1 MNQEMN
7 ERQAA
12 ARRRSQIAKRKRAR
26 RRRKRRRIITIL
38 LLFVLIIAAALA
50 AFVWKRYS
58 PTKEKYDLKQYY
70 GIEKDGQMAV
80 VVNNHI
86 AGPTGFIEDGKA
98 YVQYDTVRDSIN
110 SRFYWDSEG
119 QTLLYT
125 LPNDIVSAG
134 ADSTEYAVSKDEKSE
149 DYVIVKMDG
158 DTPYIALDF
167 IQQYTNIDYE
177 VYESPSRVMIES
189 DWGKVSVAKVK
200 KDSQVRYQ
208 AGVKSP
214 ILTEVKKGDEV
225 TWLEDEGKWK
235 KVRTKDGFIGYMKNS
250 ALKDVEK
257 KKKSRDFEEPVY
269 TNISKDYTINL
280 AWHNVTNI
288 DANDSVDTLVEQTK
302 GLTTIAPTW
311 FHVQNTSGD
320 LESIAS
326 SDYVSYAH
334 KQKLEVW
341 ATVRDFDS
349 EDGINSF
356 DESYE
361 LLKSTDARNNLVDQ
375 LISDAVQLDLD
386 GINVDFE
393 KISTDCGEHYIQ
405 FIREL
410 SVRCRQNNIV
420 LSVDNY
426 VPKSFNLQ
434 YNREEQGVVADYV
447 IIMGYDEHYAGSE
460 EAGSVA
466 SYDYVKEGIEE
477 TLKEVPADKVIS
489 AVPFFTR
496 LWKESSGSVD
506 SDALGMEDAQAT
518 VDAAGV
524 KATWD
529 DTTKQNYAT
538 WNGSDGTRYK
548 IWLEDADSLE
558 AKLELMKKNK
568 LAGTAEW
575 ALGQEDPEIWT
586 LIQKYTK

>member
-1 MNQEMN
+1 MSQGIKD
-7 ERQAA
+7 RQAA
-12 ARRRSQIAKRKRAR
+12 RRKSQIAKRKRAR
-26 RRRKRRRIITIL
+26 RRRKIRRIITIM
-38 LLFVLIIAAALA
+38 LLFILIVAAALA

-58 PTKEKYDLKQYY
+58 PTKEKYDLNEYY
-70 GIEKDGQMAV
+70 GIEKEGQMAV
-80 VVNNHI
+80 IVNNHVAGAAGMI
-86 AGPTGFIEDGKA
+86 ADGKA
-98 YVQYDTVRDSIN
+98 YVQYDTVRDSVN

-125 LPNDIVSAG
+125 LPNDIVSAE
-134 ADSTEYAVSKDEKSE
+134 ADSKEYAVSKDKKSE

-189 DWGKVSVAKVK
+189 DWGKVSVAGVK

-225 TWLEDEGKWK
+225 TWLEDEGRWK
-235 KVRTKDGFIGYMKNS
+235 KVRTSDGFIGYIKQS
-250 ALKDVEK
+250 ALKKVEK
-257 KKKSRDFEEPVY
+257 KTKSRDFEEPVY

-280 AWHNVTNI
+280 AWHNVTNT
-288 DANDSVDTLVEQTK
+288 DANDSVETLVEQTK

-311 FHVQNTSGD
+311 FHVVNTSGD
-320 LESIAS
+320 IESIAS

-334 KQKLEVW
+334 MKKLEVW

-361 LLKSTDARNNLVDQ
+361 LLKSTEARNNMIDQ

-393 KISTDCGEHYIQ
+393 KISTECGEHYIQ

-466 SYDYVKEGIEE
+466 SYDYVKEGIDE

-489 AVPFFTR
+489 AIPFFTR
-496 LWKESSGSVD
+496 LWKESSGSID
-506 SDALGMEDAQAT
+506 SDALGMDDAKAT
-518 VDAAGV
+518 VDAAG
-524 KATWD
+524 AQAAWD
-529 DTTKQNYAT
+529 ETTKQNYAT
-538 WNGSDGTRYK
+538 WKGSDGTKYE

-558 AKLELMKKNK
+558 PKLELMKKNK

-575 ALGQEDPEIWT
+575 ALGLENQDIWT

>member
-1 MNQEMN
+1 MDQEMN
-7 ERQAA
+7 ERQIE
-12 ARRRSQIAKRKRAR
+12 ARRRSQLAKRKRAR

-38 LLFVLIIAAALA
+38 LLIILIIVAALA
-50 AFVWKRYS
+50 AFVWRKYS
-58 PTKEKYDLKQYY
+58 PTKEKYDLNKYY

-80 VVNNHI
+80 IVNNHV
-86 AGPTGFIEDGKA
+86 AGPTGIIEDGKA

-110 SRFYWDSEG
+110 NRFYWDSEG

-125 LPNDIVSAG
+125 LPNDVVSAA
-134 ADSTEYAVSKDEKSE
+134 ADTKEYAVSKDKQSE

-189 DWGKVSVAKVK
+189 DWGKVSVTKLK
-200 KDSQVRYQ
+200 GDSQVRYQ

-235 KVRTKDGFIGYMKNS
+235 KVRTKDGFIGYIKNS
-250 ALKDVEK
+250 ALKKVEK

-269 TNISKDYTINL
+269 TNISKDYTVNL
-280 AWHNVTNI
+280 AWHNVSNT

-311 FHVQNTSGD
+311 FHVENTSGD
-320 LESIAS
+320 IASIAS
-326 SDYVSYAH
+326 SAYVSYAH
-334 KQKLEVW
+334 EQKLEVW

-349 EDGINSF
+349 EEGINSF

-361 LLKSTDARNNLVDQ
+361 LLKSTEARNNMIDQ

-434 YNREEQGVVADYV
+434 YNRKEQGIVADYV

-466 SYDYVKEGIEE
+466 SYNYVKEGIAE
-477 TLKEVPADKVIS
+477 TLKEVPANKVIS
-489 AVPFFTR
+489 AIPFFTR
-496 LWKESSGSVD
+496 LWKESAGGIE

-524 KATWD
+524 QATWD
-529 DTTKQNYAT
+529 DETKQNYAT
-538 WNGSDGTRYK
+538 WKGSDGTKYE
-548 IWLEDADSLE
+548 IWLEDADSLA
-558 AKLELMKKNK
+558 AKLELMKKDK

>member
-1 MNQEMN
+1 MSQGIKD
-7 ERQAA
+7 RQAA
-12 ARRRSQIAKRKRAR
+12 RRKSQIAKRKRAR
-26 RRRKRRRIITIL
+26 RRRKIRRIITIM
-38 LLFVLIIAAALA
+38 LLFILIVAAALA

-58 PTKEKYDLKQYY
+58 PTKEKYDLNEYY
-70 GIEKDGQMAV
+70 GIEKEGQMAV
-80 VVNNHI
+80 IVNNHVAGAAGMI
-86 AGPTGFIEDGKA
+86 ADGKA
-98 YVQYDTVRDSIN
+98 YVQYDTVRDSVN

-125 LPNDIVSAG
+125 LPNDIVSAE
-134 ADSTEYAVSKDEKSE
+134 ADSKEYAVSKDKKSE

-189 DWGKVSVAKVK
+189 DCGKVSVAGVK

-225 TWLEDEGKWK
+225 TWLEDEGRWK
-235 KVRTKDGFIGYMKNS
+235 KVRTSDGFIGYIKQS
-250 ALKDVEK
+250 ALKKVEK
-257 KKKSRDFEEPVY
+257 KTKSRDFEDPVY

-280 AWHNVTNI
+280 AWHNVTNT
-288 DANDSVDTLVEQTK
+288 DANDSVETLVEQTK

-311 FHVQNTSGD
+311 FHVVNTSGD
-320 LESIAS
+320 IESIAS

-334 KQKLEVW
+334 MKKLEVW

-361 LLKSTDARNNLVDQ
+361 LLKSTEARNNMIDQ

-466 SYDYVKEGIEE
+466 SYDYVKEGIDE

-489 AVPFFTR
+489 AIPFFTR
-496 LWKESSGSVD
+496 WWKESSGSID
-506 SDALGMEDAQAT
+506 SDALGMDDAKAT
-518 VDAAGV
+518 VDAAGAQ
-524 KATWD
+524 ATWD
-529 DTTKQNYAT
+529 ETTKQNYAT
-538 WNGSDGTRYK
+538 WKGSDGTKYE
-548 IWLEDADSLE
+548 IWLEDAESI
-558 AKLELMKKNK
+558 AVKLNMMATKNIGGVAVWRLGYGTQAAWELINAY
-568 LAGTAEW
+568 L
-575 ALGQEDPEIWT
+575 Q
-586 LIQKYTK
+586 

>member
-7 ERQAA
+7 ERQAE

-393 KISTDCGEHYIQ
+393 KISADCGEHYIQ

>member
-7 ERQAA
+7 ERQAE

-26 RRRKRRRIITIL
+26 RRRKSRRIITIL
-38 LLFVLIIAAALA
+38 LLCVLIIAAALA

-548 IWLEDADSLE
+548 IWLEDADSLD

>member
-7 ERQAA
+7 ERQAE

-568 LAGTAEW
+568 LAGTAES

>member
-7 ERQAA
+7 ERQAE

-489 AVPFFTR
+489 AVPFFTSCGKNLQVVSTVMR
-496 LWKESSGSVD
+496 WVWKMHRQQWMRPV
-506 SDALGMEDAQAT
+506 
-518 VDAAGV
+518 
-524 KATWD
+524 
-529 DTTKQNYAT
+529 
-538 WNGSDGTRYK
+538 
-548 IWLEDADSLE
+548 
-558 AKLELMKKNK
+558 
-568 LAGTAEW
+568 
-575 ALGQEDPEIWT
+575 
-586 LIQKYTK
+586 